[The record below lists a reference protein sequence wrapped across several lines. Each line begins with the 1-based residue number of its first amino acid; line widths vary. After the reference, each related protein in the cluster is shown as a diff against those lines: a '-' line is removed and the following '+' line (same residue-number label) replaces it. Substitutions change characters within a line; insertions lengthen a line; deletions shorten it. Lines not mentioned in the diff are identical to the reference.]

1 MGTPRSRSPQER
13 RANATAE
20 ATRYVPV
27 GPCHLNVELSAARAW
42 RLLFEHQV
50 EFLGS
55 EGKTVRSPAP
65 ALERAFPRIAQAVR
79 ASLGTARLVRR
90 RRRAGGSSLVLPVSG
105 DLAMVRRS
113 GAVKVLDHGTDRVF
127 TVMKAPEDAAKLQR
141 RYQEARRVASF
152 PFAPEVL
159 AADVDAGWF
168 VEEFVRGRHPGLES
182 GCTHA
187 FDAAYLPLLAAFAR
201 AEPVTWLP
209 MDRYVEGLASDVLAP
224 DGLVRRLPAASRART
239 EAVVEALRE
248 RLAASPDASRLL
260 PLTFSHGDFFSGN
273 VVLPADGPP
282 RAIDWA
288 HVGRRSPLHDL
299 YYVLMN
305 HCVKVLPPIGRHERI
320 REAIGALRARL
331 AAEEPD
337 RLEALSGA
345 LEPRDELR
353 WLFYL
358 ECIQVP
364 IVRCDDPDDRYVRAM
379 VQRLD
384 WFDAYERATSGT
396 GLLP

>member
-1 MGTPRSRSPQER
+1 MGTPKSTSPQR
-13 RANATAE
+13 SAHATAKE
-20 ATRYVPV
+20 ATRYLPV
-27 GPCHLNVELSAARAW
+27 GPCHLSAALGAKRAW

-55 EGKTVRSPAP
+55 EGKTVRSSSPK
-65 ALERAFPRIAQAVR
+65 LERLFPRLTRAVR
-79 ASLGTARLVRR
+79 ASIGTARFVLRR
-90 RRRAGGSSLVLPVSG
+90 RREAASTLMLPVEG
-105 DLAMVRRS
+105 DIALVRRS
-113 GAVKVLDHGTDRVF
+113 GAVKVLDHARDRVF
-127 TVMKAPEDAAKLQR
+127 TVMTSPAHADKLR
-141 RYQEARRVASF
+141 RRQLEAERVAAF
-152 PFAPEVL
+152 PFAPRVL

-168 VEEFVRGRHPGLES
+168 AEEFVRGRHPGLAS

-187 FDAAYLPLLAAFAR
+187 FDEAYLPLLVAFAR
-201 AEPVTWLP
+201 AEPVVQVP
-209 MDRYVEGLASDVLAP
+209 FDRYVEELVADVFAP
-224 DGLVRRLPAASRART
+224 DGLLRRLAPEARART
-239 EAVVEALRE
+239 EAVVAALRE
-248 RLAASPDASRLL
+248 RLAAAPDAARTL

-305 HCVKVLPPIGRHERI
+305 HCVKVLPPIARHARI
-320 REAIGALRARL
+320 LEATGALRARL
-331 AAEEPD
+331 AAEDPE
-337 RLEALSGA
+337 RLAEMAGA
-345 LEPRDELR
+345 LEARDDLR

-364 IVRCDDPDDRYVRAM
+364 LVRCEDPDDRYVRAM
-379 VQRLD
+379 VQRLE
-384 WFDAYERATSGT
+384 WFDAYERATSRT